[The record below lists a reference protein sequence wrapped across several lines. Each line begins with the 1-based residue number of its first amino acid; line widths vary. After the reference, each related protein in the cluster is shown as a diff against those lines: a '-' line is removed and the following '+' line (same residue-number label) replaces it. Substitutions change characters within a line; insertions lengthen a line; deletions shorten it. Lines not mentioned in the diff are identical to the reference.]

1 MTSIDEA
8 SGSFGS
14 NAEQARELA
23 AGITASK
30 DLLDSLIGSLS
41 ALGLEAKTVQAQST
55 SDSAEQVTA
64 QVIGIAETLESLRAQ
79 VEALKGLLTAAG
91 AGSAE
96 PPPQI
101 ASGKGGSKF
110 TRPSHP
116 PGSDRKPSSP
126 PTVVDPRSPALT
138 QANIR
143 SENEVATTLARSG
156 YEIEQNPPTKPNGK
170 NPDYRIEGHHW
181 DCYTVRVDNVE
192 QVRTRIKRKV
202 NPKDG
207 KVQAH
212 RIVLNLDSGATG
224 KSTSIT
230 RGEIEQLLQRKPV
243 TGLKEV
249 KVIKDGQV
257 HDLNLEG

>member
-1 MTSIDEA
+1 
-8 SGSFGS
+8 
-14 NAEQARELA
+14 
-23 AGITASK
+23 
-30 DLLDSLIGSLS
+30 
-41 ALGLEAKTVQAQST
+41 
-55 SDSAEQVTA
+55 
-64 QVIGIAETLESLRAQ
+64 
-79 VEALKGLLTAAG
+79 
-91 AGSAE
+91 
-96 PPPQI
+96 
-101 ASGKGGSKF
+101 
-110 TRPSHP
+110 
-116 PGSDRKPSSP
+116 
-126 PTVVDPRSPALT
+126 
-138 QANIR
+138 
-143 SENEVATTLARSG
+143 VATTLARRG

-212 RIVLNLDSGATG
+212 RIVLNLDSGSTG
-224 KSTSIT
+224 ESTSIT